1 MNVPRSLITV
11 DEARRMILDN
21 SSLLPSL
28 LLSLEQAA
36 GLVLAE
42 DVHAPVS
49 VPAFHQSGMDGYALR
64 SASLGAPI
72 PIQGEQAAGASD
84 RPVLRQGTAMRIFT
98 GAPVPEGA
106 DMVVMQEKTRVEN
119 GELIITDPS
128 LKAGDNIRLMGSE
141 IGEGDLSLAKG
152 ALLHAGAIGFL
163 AGTGV
168 AMVKAFPKPRVSIIV
183 TGNELQEPG
192 LKLSHGQV
200 YEANSY
206 ALRAAL
212 KQAGINDSAVHYS
225 PDDPETL
232 TAVLKVALEQSD
244 IVLMTGGVS
253 VGDHDHTR
261 RSAESCGVEIIF
273 HKVKQRPG
281 KPILFGKG
289 NGKLLFGLP
298 GNPASVL
305 TCFYEYVCVALEAC
319 SGRKVQPRVVHVP
332 IATDFKK
339 AAGLTHFLKGY
350 YDGVKVNAL
359 HAQESY
365 RLSSFAMAN
374 CLIRVDESVTELRSG
389 EEVEIHLI

>member
-28 LLSLEQAA
+28 LLSLEQAS

-42 DVHAPVS
+42 DVYAPVS

-128 LKAGDNIRLMGSE
+128 LKAGDNIRLRGSE

-212 KQAGINDSAVHYS
+212 KQAGINDAAIHYS
-225 PDDPETL
+225 PDDPETM

>member
-28 LLSLEQAA
+28 LLSLEQAS

-42 DVHAPVS
+42 DVYAPVS

-106 DMVVMQEKTRVEN
+106 DMVVMQEKARVEN

-128 LKAGDNIRLMGSE
+128 LKAGDNIRLRGSE

-212 KQAGINDSAVHYS
+212 KQAGINDAAIHYS
-225 PDDPETL
+225 PDDPETM
-232 TAVLKVALEQSD
+232 TAVLKLALEQSD

>member
-49 VPAFHQSGMDGYALR
+49 VPGFHQSGMDGYALR

-119 GELIITDPS
+119 GDLIITDPS
-128 LKAGDNIRLMGSE
+128 LKAGDNIRLRGSE

-212 KQAGINDSAVHYS
+212 KQAGINDAAVHYS

-319 SGRKVQPRVVHVP
+319 TGRKVQPRVVHVP

>member
-28 LLSLEQAA
+28 LLSLEQAS

-42 DVHAPVS
+42 DVYAPVS

-72 PIQGEQAAGASD
+72 PIQGQQAAGASD

-128 LKAGDNIRLMGSE
+128 LKAGDNIRLRGSE

-212 KQAGINDSAVHYS
+212 KQAGINDAAIHYS
-225 PDDPETL
+225 PDDPETM

>member
-21 SSLLPSL
+21 SSLFPSL
-28 LLSLEQAA
+28 LLSLEQAS

-42 DVHAPVS
+42 DVYAPVS

-128 LKAGDNIRLMGSE
+128 LKAGDNIRLRGSE

-212 KQAGINDSAVHYS
+212 KQAGINDAAIHYS
-225 PDDPETL
+225 PDDPETM